1 MEQEAGGVTDRT
13 IIVRTKEARTEAA
26 KAVMALTQEPL
37 CEVVIRRHKK
47 RRSLDQ
53 NSKWHAML
61 NDLANFTG
69 QDAYEI
75 KGYIKGLMGI
85 KHSADMEKMPF
96 VDLIERTYALGA
108 ELGYSWPAEG

>member
-1 MEQEAGGVTDRT
+1 MKEQT
-13 IIVRTKEARTEAA
+13 IIIRSKELRSEAA
-26 KAVMALTQEPL
+26 SAVLKITGDPL
-37 CEVVIRRHKK
+37 MEVCIRRHKK

-69 QDAYEI
+69 HDAYEL
-75 KGYIKGLMGI
+75 KGYIKGQMGI
-85 KHSADMEKMPF
+85 KHSSDMEKMPF

-108 ELGYSWPAEG
+108 ELGFVWPSEENQ

>member
-1 MEQEAGGVTDRT
+1 MKERC
-13 IIVRTKEARTEAA
+13 IIIRTKELRADAA
-26 KAVMALTQEPL
+26 KAVMAITGEPL

-47 RRSLDQ
+47 RRTLPQ
-53 NSKWHAML
+53 NDKWHAML

-85 KHSADMEKMPF
+85 KHSSDMEKMPF

-108 ELGYSWPAEG
+108 ELGFVWPSEENQ